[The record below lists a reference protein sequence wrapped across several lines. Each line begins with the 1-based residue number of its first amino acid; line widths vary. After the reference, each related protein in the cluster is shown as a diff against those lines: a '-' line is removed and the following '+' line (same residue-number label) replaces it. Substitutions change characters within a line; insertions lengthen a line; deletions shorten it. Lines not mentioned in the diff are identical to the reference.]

1 MEIILRRTFLQA
13 AGFGALVP
21 ALVPPPSLDAAKI
34 GNLEAILTAAPAQNR
49 RISFEEALA
58 DRENKKELRQ
68 KYLEQLVR
76 NSPYSQYIDGVVYDH
91 DFSQAIKTATDTK
104 RVYGNQE
111 LLDYT
116 LNEYLML
123 NEPTYYGINSSARMN
138 IKKSFLNS
146 ITNRNSFNDYLTIK
160 NKRFPEF
167 VKKLRAML
175 HAETFGRK
183 DKPILYVFGSSF
195 NPITLY
201 GPKGPI
207 IVPPTESRLFT
218 TLAHEG
224 THTEDE
230 YGGISLSGVPSV
242 TNANYLDIHPGV
254 FSFVKEIRGYLNG
267 IEKATQLENPNKIYL
282 VTNNFERLPP
292 AYLSAVMSLHQYFV
306 DEGKLIEPAKLS
318 FADRLYVTNQLDQ
331 VRKRAPEM
339 IVQQDVRNFFQKF
352 GM

>member
-1 MEIILRRTFLQA
+1 MNSA
-13 AGFGALVP
+13 AVPLLAGALPLEELVMGQKRLSQP
-21 ALVPPPSLDAAKI
+21 ANAV
-34 GNLEAILTAAPAQNR
+34 T
-49 RISFEEALA
+49 FEEALA
-58 DRENKKELRQ
+58 DKENKKGLRQ
-68 KYLEQLVR
+68 KYLEQLVG
-76 NSPYSQYIDGVVYDH
+76 NSPYSQYVNRVVYDP

-123 NEPTYYGINSSARMN
+123 NEPTYYGLNSSARMK
-138 IKKSFLNS
+138 IRKSFLNS
-146 ITNRNSFNDYLTIK
+146 STNRNSFNDYLTRR

-167 VKKLRAML
+167 IKKLSAML

-183 DKPILYVFGSSF
+183 DKPTLYVFGGSF
-195 NPITLY
+195 EPVTLY

-207 IVPPTESRLFT
+207 IVPPTESRLLT

-224 THTEDE
+224 THAEDE
-230 YGGISLSGVPSV
+230 YGGINLSGVPSV
-242 TNANYLDIHPGV
+242 TNANYLGMHPEV

-267 IEKATQLENPNKIYL
+267 IEKAAQLENPNKIYL

-292 AYLSAVMSLHQYFV
+292 AYILDVMSLYRHFV
-306 DEGKLIEPAKLS
+306 DKDKLIEPAKLS

-339 IVQQDVRNFFQKF
+339 LGQPDIRKFFQKF